1 MAREKHLNQHSDQTS
16 EAASPVSTAPHLS
29 IENELAELRNENT
42 RLRNLLAAATNG
54 VAADPTDVWP
64 ETISYHDQPFSGA
77 RLAGIT
83 KDRTA
88 IRASTDFAELP
99 TPTNDQRQ
107 LEKDFVRWGYC
118 LVADALSKDQIQIQS
133 DRLVDQAAAEKAA
146 KVAHLSHRGSGQT
159 VFNMLPKGQVF
170 RDLIALEPH
179 AAHGAPLVE
188 TLLGK
193 ILGDGYY
200 LATAHGSLVHQGGGR
215 QELHQDQ
222 GFVPLPHPPFPL
234 YCLIIWCL
242 TDFSLAEGGTYVVPG
257 SHRTANGENQVRP
270 ETHFE
275 NLATDN
281 LVAVTA
287 PAGTCLLT
295 DSRLLHSGGKRTA
308 PGTRLAARIFY
319 ARGTMRQQENQ
330 LVATP
335 ENIIRNASPKLQ
347 KLIGLDAYYGLG
359 MVEGNARAPHLPKR
373 YVGELSLS
381 NPGAFTQDFDWRYTE
396 DARHQAQLDW
406 DAAAEYRGRNRD

>member
-1 MAREKHLNQHSDQTS
+1 MAREKHVNQHSDQTN

-146 KVAHLSHRGSGQT
+146 KVAHLSHRGDGHQI
-159 VFNMLPKGQVF
+159 VGRQVF
-170 RDLIALEPH
+170 KMSFGPHLIF
-179 AAHGAPLVE
+179 
-188 TLLGK
+188 T
-193 ILGDGYY
+193 I
-200 LATAHGSLVHQGGGR
+200 R
-215 QELHQDQ
+215 
-222 GFVPLPHPPFPL
+222 
-234 YCLIIWCL
+234 C
-242 TDFSLAEGGTYVVPG
+242 
-257 SHRTANGENQVRP
+257 
-270 ETHFE
+270 
-275 NLATDN
+275 
-281 LVAVTA
+281 
-287 PAGTCLLT
+287 
-295 DSRLLHSGGKRTA
+295 
-308 PGTRLAARIFY
+308 
-319 ARGTMRQQENQ
+319 TMRSRHDISAALCKTE
-330 LVATP
+330 
-335 ENIIRNASPKLQ
+335 
-347 KLIGLDAYYGLG
+347 
-359 MVEGNARAPHLPKR
+359 
-373 YVGELSLS
+373 VG
-381 NPGAFTQDFDWRYTE
+381 
-396 DARHQAQLDW
+396 
-406 DAAAEYRGRNRD
+406 